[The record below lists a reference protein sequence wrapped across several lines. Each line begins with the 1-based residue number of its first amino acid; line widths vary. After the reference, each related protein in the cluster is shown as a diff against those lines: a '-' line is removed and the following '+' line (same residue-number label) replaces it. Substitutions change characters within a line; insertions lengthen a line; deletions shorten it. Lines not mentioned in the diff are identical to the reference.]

1 MWFLQVLFI
10 DRFYEDMKLKEASS
24 MAHEISEAYQ
34 ESGNVMELS
43 DLITEI
49 SAASDTYIRVET
61 GNGKTL
67 LVPLYAGFSQQY
79 LYSMQA
85 TNLRYK
91 LKGFNLQSISEI
103 VPGTDNMRMLIY
115 ATYLNRATD
124 SDDDKL
130 NDINSTILYMF
141 TPLYPVQSTVAILRR
156 QLFYITFIS
165 LFLALTMAYLM
176 ATRISRPIRNITS
189 SAAEMGKGNYGVKFR
204 GGQFSELTELTR
216 SEERRVGK
224 ECRSRWSPYH

>member
-1 MWFLQVLFI
+1 
-10 DRFYEDMKLKEASS
+10 MKLKEASS

-141 TPLYPVQSTVAILRR
+141 TPLYPVQSTVAIACP
-156 QLFYITFIS
+156 FK
-165 LFLALTMAYLM
+165 LM
-176 ATRISRPIRNITS
+176 PTA
-189 SAAEMGKGNYGVKFR
+189 
-204 GGQFSELTELTR
+204 FSNAMEQRDADRLKKLKIM
-216 SEERRVGK
+216 SCIKCGRVADRK
-224 ECRSRWSPYH
+224 SVV

>member
-1 MWFLQVLFI
+1 
-10 DRFYEDMKLKEASS
+10 
-24 MAHEISEAYQ
+24 
-34 ESGNVMELS
+34 
-43 DLITEI
+43 
-49 SAASDTYIRVET
+49 
-61 GNGKTL
+61 
-67 LVPLYAGFSQQY
+67 
-79 LYSMQA
+79 
-85 TNLRYK
+85 
-91 LKGFNLQSISEI
+91 
-103 VPGTDNMRMLIY
+103 MRMLIY

-189 SAAEMGKGNYGVKFR
+189 SAAEIGKGN
-204 GGQFSELTELTR
+204 
-216 SEERRVGK
+216 
-224 ECRSRWSPYH
+224 